1 MAGGLGMDIDLSA
14 VPRSE
19 VEQDHVILYSETPG
33 RFIVTI
39 NPEHR
44 EAFEAFFKMC
54 PHACVGTVSSGMDLV
69 VNGLEGNPVIAVPVS
84 ELKAAWKKP
93 FGDL

>member
-1 MAGGLGMDIDLSA
+1 MDIGLSA
-14 VPRSE
+14 VPRDE

-44 EAFEAFFKMC
+44 EAFEAFFKTL
-54 PHACVGTVSSGMDLV
+54 PHACIGTVSSGTDLV
-69 VNGLEGNPVIAVPVS
+69 VNGLEGGPIISVPVS